1 MDYDKVNNPFITL
14 RKLSGD
20 SEQSFTTK
28 LNTSPPTLNN
38 DKYMSDMKK
47 SDESTYSDN
56 RSHKMRMDNETIS
69 FDNYSI
75 TLMDIDNILYEYF
88 INVINPQV
96 EDSGGTLVSVPVRH
110 ASPERWSA
118 IQSDGV
124 FRDQKGQVQKPIII
138 FTRTNVAKDDSFIHF
153 NRYVSVPFL
162 KQFDSKNMYDRF
174 SSLTNTNRQY
184 EVHNITFPDH
194 VVLTYDFTMTT
205 EYVQQM
211 NSLIERI
218 NWVNDDYWGDPK
230 KFKFRASIDSFA
242 NSVEVP
248 SDDDRVVSTTF
259 SLNVNAYLIPDVFN
273 NTKTAQRNLTNRKV
287 VFGTELI
294 SDEPDTSQVP
304 PTPALPRKKLT
315 LNRSNRE
322 VFIKGD
328 VGDEYEVRMWND
340 EESYSVNLGKDV
352 YDVTT
357 EVVDEEDVF
366 VWNYNSDDEVYLK
379 LHDVHEIYVGDK
391 KVHIETHCNST
402 DVFKIKYIS

>member
-1 MDYDKVNNPFITL
+1 MEYDQVNNPFITL

-20 SEQSFTTK
+20 SEQSFTTQ
-28 LNTSPPTLNN
+28 LNSSPPTLSN
-38 DKYMSDMKK
+38 DQYMSNLKK

-56 RSHKMRMDNETIS
+56 RSHKMRMDSEAIS
-69 FDNYSI
+69 FDNYAI
-75 TLMDIDNILYEYF
+75 TLMDVDNVLYEYF

-96 EDSGGTLVSVPVRH
+96 EDAGGTVLTVPVRH

-124 FRDQKGQVQKPIII
+124 FRDEKGQVQKPIII

-174 SSLTNTNRQY
+174 GSLNSQRQY

-211 NSLIERI
+211 NTLVERI

-230 KFKFRASIDSFA
+230 RFKFRASIDSFA

-248 SDDDRVVSTTF
+248 TDDDRIVSTTF
-259 SLNVNAYLIPDVFN
+259 SLSVNAYLIPDVFN
-273 NTKTAQRNLTNRKV
+273 NTKTAQRSLTKRKAI
-287 VFGTELI
+287 FGTELI
-294 SDEPDTSQVP
+294 SE
-304 PTPALPRKKLT
+304 TPNTLKNNNFSNQRKTIL
-315 LNRSNRE
+315 LNRNIQEAFVR
-322 VFIKGD
+322 GNT
-328 VGDEYEVRMWND
+328 GDEYEVRIWKD
-340 EESYSVNLGKDV
+340 EESYILNLDNSEFRISYDTKNEQDALVLIDKSNNSLIITKDESVIMDVGGKKI
-352 YDVTT
+352 
-357 EVVDEEDVF
+357 E
-366 VWNYNSDDEVYLK
+366 LK
-379 LHDVHEIYVGDK
+379 THKESVEMF
-391 KVHIETHCNST
+391 KV
-402 DVFKIKYIS
+402 KYIA

>member
-1 MDYDKVNNPFITL
+1 MEYDQVNNPFITL

-20 SEQSFTTK
+20 SEQSFTTQ
-28 LNTSPPTLNN
+28 LNSSPPTLSN
-38 DKYMSDMKK
+38 DQYMSNLKK

-56 RSHKMRMDNETIS
+56 RSHKMRMDSEAIS
-69 FDNYSI
+69 FDNYAI
-75 TLMDIDNILYEYF
+75 TLMDVDNILYEYF

-96 EDSGGTLVSVPVRH
+96 EDAGGTVLTVPVRH

-124 FRDQKGQVQKPIII
+124 FRDEKGQVQKPIII

-174 SSLTNTNRQY
+174 GSLNSQRQY

-211 NSLIERI
+211 NTLVERI

-230 KFKFRASIDSFA
+230 RFKFRASIDSFA

-248 SDDDRVVSTTF
+248 TDDDRIVSTTF
-259 SLNVNAYLIPDVFN
+259 SLSVNAYLIPDVFN
-273 NTKTAQRNLTNRKV
+273 NTKTAQRSLTKRKAI
-287 VFGTELI
+287 FGTELI
-294 SDEPDTSQVP
+294 SE
-304 PTPALPRKKLT
+304 TPNTLKNNNFSNQRKTIL
-315 LNRSNRE
+315 LNRNIQEAFVR
-322 VFIKGD
+322 GNT
-328 VGDEYEVRMWND
+328 GDEYEVRIWKD
-340 EESYSVNLGKDV
+340 EESYILNLDNSEFRISYDTKNEQDALVLIDKSNNSLIITKDESVIMDVGGKKI
-352 YDVTT
+352 
-357 EVVDEEDVF
+357 E
-366 VWNYNSDDEVYLK
+366 LK
-379 LHDVHEIYVGDK
+379 THKESVEMF
-391 KVHIETHCNST
+391 KV
-402 DVFKIKYIS
+402 KYRA

>member
-1 MDYDKVNNPFITL
+1 MEYDQVNNPFITL

-20 SEQSFTTK
+20 SEQSFTTQ
-28 LNTSPPTLNN
+28 LNSSPPTLSN
-38 DKYMSDMKK
+38 DQYMSNLKK

-56 RSHKMRMDNETIS
+56 RSHKMRMDNEAIS
-69 FDNYSI
+69 FDNYAI
-75 TLMDIDNILYEYF
+75 TLMDVDNILYEYF

-96 EDSGGTLVSVPVRH
+96 EDAGGTVLTVPVRH

-124 FRDQKGQVQKPIII
+124 FRDEKGQVQKPIII

-174 SSLTNTNRQY
+174 GSLNSQRQY

-211 NSLIERI
+211 NTLVERI

-230 KFKFRASIDSFA
+230 RFKFRASIDSFA

-248 SDDDRVVSTTF
+248 TDDDRIVSTTF
-259 SLNVNAYLIPDVFN
+259 SLSVNAYLIPDVFN
-273 NTKTAQRNLTNRKV
+273 NTKTAQRSLTKRKAI
-287 VFGTELI
+287 FGTELI
-294 SDEPDTSQVP
+294 SE
-304 PTPALPRKKLT
+304 TPNTLKNNNFSNQRKTIL
-315 LNRSNRE
+315 LNRNIQEAFVR
-322 VFIKGD
+322 GNT
-328 VGDEYEVRMWND
+328 GDEYEVRIWKD
-340 EESYSVNLGKDV
+340 EESYILNLDNSEFRISYDTKNEQDALVLIDKSNNSLIITKDESVIMDVGGKKI
-352 YDVTT
+352 
-357 EVVDEEDVF
+357 E
-366 VWNYNSDDEVYLK
+366 LK
-379 LHDVHEIYVGDK
+379 THKESVEMF
-391 KVHIETHCNST
+391 KV
-402 DVFKIKYIS
+402 KYIA